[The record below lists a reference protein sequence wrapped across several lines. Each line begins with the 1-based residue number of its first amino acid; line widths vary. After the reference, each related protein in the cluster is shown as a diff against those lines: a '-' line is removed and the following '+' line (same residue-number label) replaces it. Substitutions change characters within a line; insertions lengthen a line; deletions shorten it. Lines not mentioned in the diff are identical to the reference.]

1 MHALLYLYELAFIP
15 SGVSVHTL
23 SADDTLGRSIFSGP
37 QFHDN
42 QDLFHL
48 LIKCPQMAQAE
59 PKLLYESPGGNL
71 VGGLPP
77 AAHMVATRRG
87 TPAQVARDRRPKNNY
102 V

>member
-1 MHALLYLYELAFIP
+1 M
-15 SGVSVHTL
+15 SVHTL
-23 SADDTLGRSIFSGP
+23 SAEDTLEESIFSEL

-48 LIKCPQMAQAE
+48 LIGCAQMAQAE

-77 AAHMVATRRG
+77 AAHWHFFIAGKSYIWCDTLDVLG
-87 TPAQVARDRRPKNNY
+87 
-102 V
+102 